1 MARVNRPVQWEEMDG
16 ELVRFILMLAIP
28 EKETG
33 SKSLRMLSSLSEKLM
48 EVEFREALLYL
59 ERTKFPFFRRKVR
72 DDRA

>member
-1 MARVNRPVQWEEMDG
+1 
-16 ELVRFILMLAIP
+16 MLAIP

-48 EVEFREALLYL
+48 QVEFREALLYL

-72 DDRA
+72 DDRAEIIYSIASLWRILYNCVIIY